1 MKLNYG
7 TNHIFFFLLDIVYSG
22 LLALLF
28 SLFLIYDTQRIIGG
42 KKHSI
47 SPEEHIWA
55 SVELYVDVVY
65 IFLGIL
71 GMGGRS

>member
-1 MKLNYG
+1 MYKLHYL
-7 TNHIFFFLLDIVYSG
+7 FLNIVYSG

-28 SLFLIYDTQRIIGG
+28 SLFLIYDTQRIMGG

-65 IFLGIL
+65 IFLGVL
-71 GMGGRS
+71 GMGGRN